1 MKEKEKKKGG
11 AGKFFGGIFVGLILA
26 VLVVV
31 LLMYLGILGF
41 GDGTGKGDGDATT
54 EQTVEEQTEEE
65 KVQTSV
71 EIEVKQDKY
80 LVDGEEVSLDA
91 IEGMVTGEDKEVT
104 VYLVNNY
111 ASTKAWDDLQKLLTD
126 AGIVPVE

>member
-26 VLVVV
+26 VLAVV

-41 GDGTGKGDGDATT
+41 GDGTGKGDGDVTT
-54 EQTVEEQTEEE
+54 EQTVKEE

-80 LVDGEEVSLDA
+80 LVDGEEISLDA
-91 IEGMVTGEDKEVT
+91 IEEMVTGEDKEVT
-104 VYLVNNY
+104 VYLINNY